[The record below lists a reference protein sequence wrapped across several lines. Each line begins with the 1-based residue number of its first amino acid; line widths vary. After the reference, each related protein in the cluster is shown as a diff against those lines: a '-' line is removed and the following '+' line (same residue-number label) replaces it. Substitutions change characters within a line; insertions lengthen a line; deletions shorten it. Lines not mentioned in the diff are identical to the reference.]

1 MFNVEAQWYSKEPAS
16 PFIISSVCIE
26 QQIQETESPS
36 LYFLQPWKTFVCH
49 CVGWGRRVAL
59 WKRRKW
65 QSCFL
70 LPLVLLWLLSAV
82 FLTPLDA
89 FSLQYNPWFSDFL
102 SCPVEWCALSVW
114 KLWGCRPCPI
124 YISSVFALRGFNR
137 KHFPNR
143 GIHAS
148 YSNKWFIGSFVCCQ
162 NSLLT
167 LTILKEVL
175 TSHHLFAYP

>member
-82 FLTPLDA
+82 FLTLLDA

-114 KLWGCRPCPI
+114 KLWGVSAVPDLHQLSLCPQRFQPETLPKPRDPCQLFKQVI
-124 YISSVFALRGFNR
+124 YRVF
-137 KHFPNR
+137 
-143 GIHAS
+143 
-148 YSNKWFIGSFVCCQ
+148 C
-162 NSLLT
+162 LLS
-167 LTILKEVL
+167 K
-175 TSHHLFAYP
+175 